1 MAKRKKKSHKDTKKE
16 LFFHLTHTNICNHMQ
31 LWAEYLTVDLFFYL
45 IALEHLILRYRV
57 GLYCSETAEK
67 VSIFLTNL
75 LCSCVGK

>member
-1 MAKRKKKSHKDTKKE
+1 
-16 LFFHLTHTNICNHMQ
+16 MQ